1 MSGTMTDA
9 LVFFL
14 ATLSTYYAKLLYPYA
29 LSQWATHVEKYI
41 HMMMMMMIMMM
52 IMKAFV

>member
-1 MSGTMTDA
+1 MTDA

-41 HMMMMMMIMMM
+41 HMMMMMMIMMV